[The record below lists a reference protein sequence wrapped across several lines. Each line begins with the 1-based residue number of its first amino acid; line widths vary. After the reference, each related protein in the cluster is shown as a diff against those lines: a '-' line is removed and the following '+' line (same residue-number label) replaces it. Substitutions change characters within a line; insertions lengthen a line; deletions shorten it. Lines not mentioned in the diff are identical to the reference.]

1 MESDDVMWTVSFTT
15 LIFSLHLVNNLTV
28 KSLKAKP
35 MGKQTI
41 FDSALIDTFFAIKL
55 YGTLAC
61 LICISARFEVIRN
74 IFIQNSLCLTILC
87 SIHTLSFTWMCVSSG
102 CLCIIRT
109 LCILNLTFMEET
121 VGETKVRHISNA
133 LVISTGITFVVIFN
147 VTGDVNS
154 GSSAVLVTLKMVSSG
169 NCYYICFLVS
179 LHGAKT
185 VCLKLQQA
193 ELYGFVDNRNY
204 QLME

>member
-35 MGKQTI
+35 TGKQTI
-41 FDSALIDTFFAIKL
+41 FDFDSLIDTFFAIKL

-87 SIHTLSFTWMCVSSG
+87 SIHTLSFTCMCVSSG

-121 VGETKVRHISNA
+121 VGETKVRHISNV
-133 LVISTGITFVVIFN
+133 LVISTGIIFVVIFN

-169 NCYYICFLVS
+169 NCYYIGFLV
-179 LHGAKT
+179 LLQGVKT
-185 VCLKLQQA
+185 VCLII
-193 ELYGFVDNRNY
+193 
-204 QLME
+204 